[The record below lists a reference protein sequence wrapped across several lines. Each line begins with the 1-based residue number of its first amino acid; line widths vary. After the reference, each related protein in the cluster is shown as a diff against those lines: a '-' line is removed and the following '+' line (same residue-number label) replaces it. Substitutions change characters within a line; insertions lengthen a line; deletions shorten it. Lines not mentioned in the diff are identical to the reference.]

1 MARSGQVGILVE
13 DLYEELELW
22 YPYHRLREAGY
33 EPVLI
38 GTARS
43 TTYHGKRGHYPARSD
58 VEVADVDVTRLEGLV
73 VPGGYAPDRMR
84 RAPAMIQLVKEIA
97 AQEKPIAAICHA
109 AWVLISADL
118 VRGRRVTSFPSV
130 RDDVVNA
137 GGDWVDE
144 PVVVDGQLV
153 TSRQPDDL
161 PAFAAAFI
169 RALEASPVHR

>member
-1 MARSGQVGILVE
+1 MAHSGQVGILVE
-13 DLYEELELW
+13 DLFEELELW

-33 EPVLI
+33 APLLI
-38 GTARS
+38 GAER
-43 TTYHGKRGHYPARSD
+43 TTYHGKRGHDPARCES
-58 VEVADVDVTRLEGLV
+58 AAGDVDATRLEGLV

-84 RAPAMIQLVKEIA
+84 RAPQMIRLVREVA

-118 VRGRRVTSFPSV
+118 VRGRRLTSFPSV

-144 PVVVDGQLV
+144 PVVVDGRLV
-153 TSRQPDDL
+153 TSRRPDDL
-161 PAFAAAFI
+161 PAFTAAFI
-169 RALEASPVHR
+169 QALEATPAHR